1 MVITLV
7 FLNRHLP
14 KLKEANLHTQRP
26 PAVQGSK
33 RSKNLPFLPSVVF
46 ISTVATA
53 DQVPLAS
60 PLCLP
65 LAVYLL
71 GKLQLRAA
79 DFFVKRA
86 VADKIS
92 I

>member
-7 FLNRHLP
+7 FP
-14 KLKEANLHTQRP
+14 EPASAKFKEANLHAQRP
-26 PAVQGSK
+26 PAVRGSK
-33 RSKNLPFLPSVVF
+33 RSKNLPFLPSVVL

-71 GKLQLRAA
+71 GKLQLRGA